1 MRTNK
6 RPAHICQDLHVAF
19 AELGIAWKH
28 CGPYNYKC
36 RATVRS
42 RSRPD
47 KSVVRIQ
54 CHLHSCA
61 VVSVCVGLDCGT
73 KFYIVVFMVWH

>member
-42 RSRPD
+42 RSRD
-47 KSVVRIQ
+47 KSVVSQLPLLTVSPFLQ
-54 CHLHSCA
+54 CVECSLQYS
-61 VVSVCVGLDCGT
+61 D
-73 KFYIVVFMVWH
+73 